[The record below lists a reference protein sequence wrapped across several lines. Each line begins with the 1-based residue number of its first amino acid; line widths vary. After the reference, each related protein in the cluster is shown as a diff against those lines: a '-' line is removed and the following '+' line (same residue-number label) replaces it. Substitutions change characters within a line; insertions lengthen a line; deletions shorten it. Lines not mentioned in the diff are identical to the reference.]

1 MQGAQVGEH
10 AGSVRTLD
18 HFFSL
23 PPPGVSL
30 TLGRDLPAQ
39 HDPYPRKTQASVRE
53 GALKEGMATHSNIL
67 A

>member
-1 MQGAQVGEH
+1 MGEH

-53 GALKEGMATHSNIL
+53 GDGIAVSRGWLVGFNV
-67 A
+67 